1 MKKLLLS
8 FLLFFSSI
16 THAEIYHGSWALY
29 DYALQEYQVVFNRT
43 EIRPIA
49 SITKLFTANT
59 ILREGLDLNEKV
71 KVQGKAGGRFPKG
84 TMVSRNDLL
93 KAMLI
98 SSDNLAA
105 ETLANTFPG
114 GFDAFI
120 RETNR
125 WVRGFGMVH
134 TEIVDASGLLPGN
147 VSNVDNLVML
157 LYRIKDIPEIRKIA
171 SDRTETL
178 SLPKGKKR
186 TIKINLHNT
195 NPTLFQFDNILVS
208 KTGFTNPA
216 GRCVVMLVDK
226 GEHLYAVVILGQKNI
241 QDRSKIATELITKKP
256 MEKQPVEKTTDPIT
270 FDFEMP
276 WQ

>member
-1 MKKLLLS
+1 MTLLLS
-8 FLLFFSSI
+8 VSSL
-16 THAEIYHGSWALY
+16 AQAGSYQGAWALFDY
-29 DYALQEYQVVFNRT
+29 DLQEYQVVYNRA

-49 SITKLFTANT
+49 SITKLFTATT
-59 ILREGLDLNEKV
+59 ILRSGLELNEKV
-71 KVQGKAGGRFPKG
+71 KVQGKAHGRFPRG
-84 TMVSRNDLL
+84 TMVSRLDLL

-105 ETLANTFPG
+105 ETLANTYPG
-114 GFDAFI
+114 GFDEFI
-120 RETNR
+120 RETNS
-125 WVRGFGMVH
+125 WARGFGMTH

-157 LYRIKDIPEIRKIA
+157 LHRIKDIDIIRKIA
-171 SDRTETL
+171 SDRQEVL

-195 NPTLFQFDNILVS
+195 NPTLFQFDNILIS

-226 GEHLYAVVILGQKNI
+226 GERLYAIVILGQKNVK
-241 QDRSKIATELITKKP
+241 DRSKIAEDLITKKP
-256 MEKQPVEKTTDPIT
+256 TPVPPPKDPIT
-270 FDFEMP
+270 FDFDIT

>member
-8 FLLFFSSI
+8 LGLVLTSS
-16 THAEIYHGSWALY
+16 AQAGNYQGSWALY
-29 DYALQEYQVVFNRT
+29 DYELHEYQVVYNRT
-43 EIRPIA
+43 EVRPIA
-49 SITKLFTANT
+49 SITKLFTATT

-114 GFDAFI
+114 GFNAFI
-120 RETNR
+120 QETNR

-157 LYRIKDIPEIRKIA
+157 LHRIKDIQEIRKIA

-195 NPTLFQFDNILVS
+195 NPTLFQFDNILIS

-226 GEHLYAVVILGQKNI
+226 GEHLYAVVILGQKNVR
-241 QDRSKIATELITKKP
+241 DRSKIAEELITKKP
-256 MEKQPVEKTTDPIT
+256 MEPRPQTEQDPIT
-270 FDFEMP
+270 FDFDVK

>member
-1 MKKLLLS
+1 MKKLIILALA
-8 FLLFFSSI
+8 LFVPL
-16 THAEIYHGSWALY
+16 TAQATKHYQGSWGLY
-29 DYALQEYQVVFNRT
+29 DYDLREYQVVFNRT
-43 EIRPIA
+43 EVRPIA

-59 ILREGLDLNEKV
+59 IMREGLDLNEKV

-84 TMVSRNDLL
+84 SMVTRKDLM

-105 ETLANTFPG
+105 ETLAHTFPG
-114 GFDAFI
+114 GFNAFI
-120 RETNR
+120 AETNR
-125 WVRGFGMVH
+125 WVRGFGM
-134 TEIVDASGLLPGN
+134 TNTTIVDASGLLPGN
-147 VSNVDNLVML
+147 VSNIDNLVTL
-157 LYRIKDIPEIRKIA
+157 LYKVKDIPVIRQIA

-226 GEHLYAVVILGQKNI
+226 GDRLYAVVILGQKNVI
-241 QDRSKIATELITKKP
+241 DRSKIAEDLINKKP
-256 MEKQPVEKTTDPIT
+256 LPVPVEDPIT
-270 FDFEMP
+270 FDFEINYGTH
-276 WQ
+276 